1 MKKVFIIFLVLMIC
15 FISQVQAA
23 NFWDLNSKH
32 WAYQY
37 ITSLT
42 SSGVINGYED
52 LSFRPEGTIT
62 KGEFIKLVIVAA
74 LPSWIDLKD
83 AESNFNHWASRYVW
97 IAEKFG
103 VLKNNTITIGNIDK
117 PITRIEMVQIISKAD
132 LLMKGE
138 KLQAT
143 EKIKFKDVITL
154 NNEDLQLLKH
164 AISKGLIKGYSDNTF
179 RPTLNMTRAE
189 AATMIYRFKE

>member
-23 NFWDLNSKH
+23 TFWDLNPKH

-42 SSGVINGYED
+42 SSGVIHGYED

-62 KGEFIKLVIVAA
+62 KGEFIKLVIVAV
-74 LPSWIDLKD
+74 LPSWIDIND

>member
-1 MKKVFIIFLVLMIC
+1 
-15 FISQVQAA
+15 
-23 NFWDLNSKH
+23 
-32 WAYQY
+32 
-37 ITSLT
+37 
-42 SSGVINGYED
+42 
-52 LSFRPEGTIT
+52 
-62 KGEFIKLVIVAA
+62 
-74 LPSWIDLKD
+74 
-83 AESNFNHWASRYVW
+83 VW

>member
-1 MKKVFIIFLVLMIC
+1 MKKVFIIFLVILIC
-15 FISQVQAA
+15 FANTIYAA
-23 NFWDLNSKH
+23 SFWDLSQKH

-42 SSGVINGYED
+42 SNGVINGYED
-52 LSFRPEGTIT
+52 ASFRPEGTIT
-62 KGEFIKLVIVAA
+62 KGEFIKLVVAA
-74 LPSWIDLKD
+74 AMPSWIDIKD
-83 AESNFNHWASRYVW
+83 AESNLNHWAGRYVW
-97 IAEKFG
+97 IAEKYG
-103 VLKNNTITIGNIDK
+103 VLKTGTITIKNIDQ
-117 PITRIEMVQIISKAD
+117 PITRIEMVRIISKAD

-138 KLQAT
+138 SLQAT
-143 EKIKFKDVITL
+143 EKIKFNDVITL

>member
-1 MKKVFIIFLVLMIC
+1 MKKVCIIFLVLMIC
-15 FISQVQAA
+15 IVSQVQAA
-23 NFWDLNSKH
+23 TFWDLSSKH

-74 LPSWIDLKD
+74 LPSWIDIND

-103 VLKNNTITIGNIDK
+103 VLKNNTITISNIDK

-143 EKIKFKDVITL
+143 EKIKFNDVITL